1 MTSKLAPGAVI
12 DGFSIEEKIHQ
23 GGMSTLWRVTHA
35 DFNFAMVMKVP
46 RLEYGDD
53 PAAIVGLEVEQ
64 MIMPTLSGLHVPRFV
79 AAGNFSIQPYIVMEY
94 INGPSLRARLDD
106 APLPPDEVALLGVR
120 LATALHDLHRQHVIH
135 LDIKPSSVIFRPGGE
150 AVLIDY
156 GLAHHNQLPDLL
168 AEQFHLPL
176 GTGPYMSPEQV
187 LGVRSDSRS
196 DLFAL
201 GVTLYHLATGQ
212 RPFGNP
218 MTVSGLRRRLYRDAL
233 PPRAIRADCP
243 PWLQEI
249 ILHCLEVE
257 PSARYGSA
265 GQVAFDLQHPQ
276 QVALTSRAQ
285 RTARDGF
292 STVAKRWF
300 AAAGGESRTKASV
313 ADQLSSVP
321 IIMAAVDVTPGNE
334 TLAEVLR
341 DAVRRVLQ
349 TQGGARLACVFI
361 RKTSR
366 VAMDSNVAE
375 DGQNLHLQLLAELR
389 HWARALRTKDNR
401 ITYHVLEAHD
411 AATAIVDFAQSN
423 HIDHIVIGARG
434 SSPLRRYLG
443 SVSSQVVAEAACTV
457 TVVRVRGTEEPALE
471 PTREI

>member
-1 MTSKLAPGAVI
+1 MTAKMAPGTSM
-12 DGFSIEEKIHQ
+12 DGFHIAEKIHQ
-23 GGMSTLWRVTHA
+23 GGMSTLWRVTRP
-35 DFNFAMVMKVP
+35 DVSFPMIMKVP

-64 MIMPTLSGLHVPRFV
+64 MIMPTLSGPHVPRFV
-79 AAGNFSIQPYIVMEY
+79 AAGNFTIQPYIVMEY

-106 APLPPDEVALLGVR
+106 SPLLPEEVAVLGAR

-168 AEQFHLPL
+168 AEEFHLPL

-187 LGVRSDSRS
+187 LGVRSDPRS

-218 MTVSGLRRRLYRDAL
+218 TTVSALRRRLYRDAA
-233 PPRAIRADCP
+233 PPRAIHPNCP

-249 ILHCLEVE
+249 ILHCLEVD
-257 PSARYGSA
+257 PAARYGSA
-265 GQVAFDLQHPQ
+265 GQVAFDLQHPA
-276 QVALTSRAQ
+276 QVVLTSRAQ

-292 STVAKRWF
+292 ITVAKRWF
-300 AAAGGESRTKASV
+300 AIAGDESRGKSSV

-321 IIMAAVDVTPGNE
+321 IVMAAVDVTPGNE
-334 TLAEVLR
+334 ALAEVLR
-341 DAVRRVLQ
+341 DTVRSVLQ
-349 TQGGARLACVFI
+349 TQHGARLACVYI
-361 RKTSR
+361 RKISR
-366 VAMDSNVAE
+366 VAIDSNVDE
-375 DGQNLHLQLLAELR
+375 DGQNLHLQLLAGLR
-389 HWARALRTKDNR
+389 HWARTLGTPTNR
-401 ITYHVLEAHD
+401 LTFHVLEAHD

-443 SVSSQVVAEAACTV
+443 SVSSQVVAQATCTV
-457 TVVRVRGTEEPALE
+457 TVVRAPGSQESPPEPV
-471 PTREI
+471 